1 VGLLLL
7 LLLLGWFP
15 LREDGK
21 GALNVVVVSG
31 TLSGLDVCVAT
42 EGLLMGLSAAD
53 GVEGGEGDYCPDA
66 GVDGGGGGGGQPQVG
81 GLDLGAWGK
90 VVLEEVAGCHCY
102 VAGPETVVAESE
114 EGVRADWC
122 SPPAAT
128 FFGGFEFSLHKLLQL
143 PLAGW
148 WKEEEAPQHLLL

>member
-15 LREDGK
+15 PREDGK

-31 TLSGLDVCVAT
+31 TLSGLDVCVAA